1 MDRRLATS
9 GSRYVKTYYCTS
21 DFHSEFPPEFVS
33 AIGEKYIEVR
43 LCWATVNNT
52 LVGDLMLHADFIKR
66 DAYLDHFVNIVNV
79 INGGA
84 SPDKYAYPECSSK
97 DFNVWFTD
105 LKGNRVDV
113 DAFVLKLLLVY
124 ES

>member
-1 MDRRLATS
+1 MS
-9 GSRYVKTYYCTS
+9 VVKTYYAT
-21 DFHSEFPPEFVS
+21 DTLHSEFPPEFVS

-43 LCWATVNNT
+43 LCWATVNNI

-66 DAYLDHFVNIVNV
+66 DTYLDHFVNIVNV
-79 INGGA
+79 INNGA
-84 SPDKYAYPECSSK
+84 SPDKYSYPECSSK

-105 LKGNRVDV
+105 LKGNKVDV

-124 ES
+124 QS

>member
-1 MDRRLATS
+1 MARPQH
-9 GSRYVKTYYCTS
+9 VKTYYCTS
-21 DFHSEFPPEFVS
+21 DSHSEFPPEFVS